1 MENAEKFYDNLLPP
15 VLKGPSLGSE
25 KTLLSPYVI
34 MAHYEDSKEELE
46 RLGFDF
52 YLMRLSIGIEDAET
66 IINSLNHA
74 LSYVK

>member
-52 YLMRLSIGIEDAET
+52 YLMRLSIGIEDSET
-66 IINSLNHA
+66 IINSLSHA
-74 LSYVK
+74 LSYVL